1 VTPPADRDLVVTW
14 ALWVGCGLTVI
25 GSLGVLLGGATGN
38 RIAGLVPSFAV
49 AAVALGANAWS
60 WRRTGPWSAVLYVVA
75 ALAIVYGLLFVLSV
89 PLRLQ
94 IEGSCQPA
102 PAPCPLGFDRPLTSG
117 ENMGI
122 YVAVIAGTLALLASF
137 IAVEIR
143 YLRRSSARARLE
155 SQPRPPAA
163 EPAPRIWPAAAEPAP
178 SVPPAAAEPAKE
190 LPPGHSATA
199 TQGDPE
205 KSPSE

>member
-1 VTPPADRDLVVTW
+1 VTPPAGRDLAVTW

-25 GSLGVLLGGATGN
+25 GALGAALGGASGN
-38 RIAGLVPSFAV
+38 RIAGVVPPFAV
-49 AAVALGANAWS
+49 AAIALGVNAWS
-60 WRRTGPWSAVLYVVA
+60 WRRSGPWSALLYAVA
-75 ALAIVYGLLFVLSV
+75 TLAIVYGLLFVLSV

-117 ENMGI
+117 ENAGI

-163 EPAPRIWPAAAEPAP
+163 DPTPRTSPAPAEPAP
-178 SVPPAAAEPAKE
+178 SAPPAAAQPTNEMPPDHPA
-190 LPPGHSATA
+190 PAP
-199 TQGDPE
+199 QDDPE
-205 KSPSE
+205 KNPSE